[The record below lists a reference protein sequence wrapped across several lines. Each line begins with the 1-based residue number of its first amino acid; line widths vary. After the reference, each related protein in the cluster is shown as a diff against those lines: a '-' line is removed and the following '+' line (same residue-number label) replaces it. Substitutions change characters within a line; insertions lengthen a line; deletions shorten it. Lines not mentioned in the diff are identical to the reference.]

1 MSESIDQQIYNAAV
15 SKGFTPTAAKLVVAQ
30 ARHETGNYTSN
41 IFKLNNNLFGMK
53 YVKQPLATQGSASP
67 RSEGDFYARYK
78 SVGDSVKDLID
89 RNYILTRGGVTPEKL
104 KNATD
109 SLDFATKLKARGY
122 YGDTISNYANGLKSA
137 LNRINIVEFVQK
149 NKGKLLILGL
159 GLVLVSVSYYLYN
172 KKQ

>member
-1 MSESIDQQIYNAAV
+1 MSATIDQQIYNAAL
-15 SKGFTPTAAKLVVAQ
+15 SKGFTPTAAKLVAAQ

-53 YVKQPLATQGSASP
+53 FVKQPLATQGSASP

-89 RNYILTRGGVTPEKL
+89 RNYTITRGGVTPEQL

-122 YGDTISNYANGLKSA
+122 YGDTISIYANGLKSA
-137 LNRINIVEFVQK
+137 LNRINVVEFVQK

-159 GLVLVSVSYYLYN
+159 ILVSVSFYIYN
-172 KKQ
+172 KNK

>member
-1 MSESIDQQIYNAAV
+1 MSATIDQQIYDAAV
-15 SKGFTPTAAKLVVAQ
+15 SRGFNPTSAKLIVAQ

-53 YVKQPLATQGSASP
+53 FVKQPLATQGSASP

-89 RNYILTRGGVTPEKL
+89 RNYTITRGGITPEQL

-137 LNRINIVEFVQK
+137 LTRINIVEFVQK
-149 NKGKLLILGL
+149 NKGKILILGI
-159 GLVLVSVSYYLYN
+159 GLLLVSVSFYLYN
-172 KKQ
+172 KNK

>member
-1 MSESIDQQIYNAAV
+1 MESIDQQIYDAAI
-15 SKGFTPTAAKLVVAQ
+15 SRGFTPISAKLIVAQ

-53 YVKQPLATQGSASP
+53 YVKQPLATKGSASP
-67 RSEGDFYARYK
+67 KSEGDFYARYS

-89 RNYILTRGGVTPEKL
+89 RNYALSRGGVSPDQL
-104 KNATD
+104 KSASD

-137 LNRINIVEFVQK
+137 LLRINVIEFVQK
-149 NKGKLLILGL
+149 NKGKLIILGGGLILIGL
-159 GLVLVSVSYYLYN
+159 SLYLYN
-172 KKQ
+172 RNK

>member
-1 MSESIDQQIYNAAV
+1 MSESIDQQIYNAAL

-89 RNYILTRGGVTPEKL
+89 RNYILTRGGVTPEQL